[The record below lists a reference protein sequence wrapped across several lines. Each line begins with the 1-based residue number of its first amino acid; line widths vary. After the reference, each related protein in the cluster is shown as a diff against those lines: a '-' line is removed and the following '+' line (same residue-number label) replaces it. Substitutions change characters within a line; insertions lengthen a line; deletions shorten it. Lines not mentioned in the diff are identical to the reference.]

1 VHANCEEEKAVMH
14 PKKWRCPIPLLATL
28 LLPVVSC
35 LGQEAPESNDLKTQL
50 ESLKAEFDQI
60 KTSYEARI
68 RALEEK
74 ITEQEKLKTTI
85 EQKQKE
91 IEALNAKIAE
101 LENKEDVE
109 ALAGRVEKLE
119 KKEELEVLAGKV
131 EQLEMAEAPRHK
143 AAPVGA
149 YGGLMNPDISLV
161 VDIKGLLT
169 DNEANPA
176 DEKIMVEHSE
186 LALQGYLWPGIRA
199 DFIGAVGQ
207 HAEEGGHI
215 HTHVEVEEAYASF
228 LDLPA
233 DFQLQA
239 GRKLI
244 DFGRLNP
251 IHSHHWPIA
260 DTPLPLR
267 RLFGDHSWYD
277 DGLQVT
283 ALIPNPWDIY
293 FKLGAGVWN
302 GRYLGHEDGDHAD
315 HEIESPGF
323 EGPVDW
329 RGRVFTG
336 QASLDFLLGEDANVM
351 TGYSIAGDEGGDNIL
366 HGVDLTLVYR
376 WPMTYRKLRWQNE
389 FFLGDFELEHEPHVD
404 EIALPGHSSTYDA
417 DAWGLYSLLQLT
429 LSKYWETGLRYDWWD
444 SDYRDEEWS
453 ASAFLS
459 YYFTHSMYLRP
470 AYRYS
475 ELADGETENA
485 FLLQFVWGLG
495 PHAHRLED

>member
-1 VHANCEEEKAVMH
+1 MMH
-14 PKKWRCPIPLLATL
+14 PKKWRFPIPLLATV

-35 LGQEAPESNDLKTQL
+35 LSQEAPESNDLRTQL
-50 ESLKAEFDQI
+50 ESLKADFDQI

-74 ITEQEKLKTTI
+74 IAEQDALKVTI

-91 IEALNAKIAE
+91 IEALNARIAE
-101 LENKEDVE
+101 LEKKQEVKTLADRVEELEKGKDVE
-109 ALAGRVEKLE
+109 A
-119 KKEELEVLAGKV
+119 LAGKV

-161 VDIKGLLT
+161 VDVKGLLT

-199 DFIGAVGQ
+199 DFIGAIGQ

-233 DFQLQA
+233 SFQLQA
-239 GRKLI
+239 GRKLL

-251 IHSHHWPIA
+251 IHSHHWSIA

-283 ALIPNPWDIY
+283 TLIPNPWDLY
-293 FKLGAGVWN
+293 VKVGAGLWN

-329 RGRVFTG
+329 RGRVYTG
-336 QASLDFLLGEDANVM
+336 RASLDFLLGEDANLM
-351 TGYSIAGDEGGDNIL
+351 AGYSFAGDEGGDSLL
-366 HGVDLTLVYR
+366 HGADLTLIHR

-389 FFLGDFELEHEPHVD
+389 FFFGDFTLQGEPHPAD
-404 EIALPGHSSTYDA
+404 LNDHEHGHLDAPEYDA

-429 LSKYWETGLRYDWWD
+429 LDKYWETGLRYDWWD
-444 SDYRDEEWS
+444 ADYRDDEWS
-453 ASAFLS
+453 IAAFLS

-470 AYRYS
+470 TYRYS
-475 ELADGETENA
+475 ELADGEKENA